1 MATFTP
7 KTNWQTNDIV
17 KPEDMNRIEQGVY
30 DASFVFSEDGET
42 KYKWLVDM
50 NGIVCLEEAVE

>member
-17 KPEDMNRIEQGVY
+17 KPEDMNRIEQGIY
-30 DASFVFSEDGET
+30 DAYFVIADDGT
-42 KYKWLVDM
+42 KYKWVVDSDK
-50 NGIVCLEEAVE
+50 IICLEEV